1 MKPSD
6 VLVIALVVALI
17 AAFPA
22 WPYSKS
28 WGYLPSAGVSLLLM
42 VLLIYLVAQT
52 V

>member
-22 WPYSKS
+22 WPYSKN

-42 VLLIYLVAQT
+42 ALLIYLVAQT